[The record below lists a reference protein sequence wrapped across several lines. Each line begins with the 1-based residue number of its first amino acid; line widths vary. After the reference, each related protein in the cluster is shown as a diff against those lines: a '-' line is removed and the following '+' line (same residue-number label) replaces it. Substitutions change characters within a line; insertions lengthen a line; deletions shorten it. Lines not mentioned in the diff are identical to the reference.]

1 MLFSSFSVLKYH
13 TPYASAFVFVSV
25 FFVFIITIQP
35 VLSAVAG
42 EAMVGC
48 SYLRSG
54 KKVWVVLNLPTAK
67 VPLGE
72 NFADALGVGL

>member
-48 SYLRSG
+48 AAISG
-54 KKVWVVLNLPTAK
+54 PAK
-67 VPLGE
+67 RFGW
-72 NFADALGVGL
+72 F